1 VRITIFEAVR
11 NAARVLLQNLYIV
24 LFISIIT
31 GGIGAL
37 IVDGVTGLVYD
48 YIEGHYAATDPIRQ
62 AQMMLVAAQLVSL
75 VAMTFWGGI
84 VGSWAAPATI
94 YLWVQEYNKKP
105 ATLSGAINY
114 GIDRFP
120 SVLGPHFMAYTVL
133 MLGQII
139 ILPTIV
145 FGLQYAFVDAI
156 ATLNRDE
163 KQPLYRSGR
172 LTLGRRGQIFRTF
185 CLGLLWWLPW
195 QVFGTFYAQDA
206 GWYVMFA
213 GGICDYALIAFFEL
227 ILVQY
232 YLSLYQ
238 KAASAPAT
246 DVATPS
252 A

>member
-1 VRITIFEAVR
+1 MRISMFDAVQ
-11 NAARVLLQNLYIV
+11 NALRVFFANLFIV
-24 LFISIIT
+24 LVISLIT

-37 IVDGVTGLVYD
+37 IADGVTGAVFE
-48 YIEGHYAATDPIRQ
+48 YIEGHSAASDPIRQ
-62 AQMMLVAAQLVSL
+62 GQMMLVAAQIVALL
-75 VAMTFWGGI
+75 AMTIWGGV
-84 VGSWAAPATI
+84 VGAWSAPATI

-120 SVLGPHFMAYTVL
+120 DVLKAHFLAYAAV

-145 FGLQYAFVDAI
+145 FGLQYSFVDAI
-156 ATLNRDE
+156 ATLKPGE
-163 KQPLYRSGR
+163 AGVLSLSSR

-185 CLGLLWWLPW
+185 LLGMLWWVPW
-195 QVFGTFYAQDA
+195 QLFGTFYAQDS

-213 GGICDYALIAFFEL
+213 GGVIDYAVLAFFDL
-227 ILVQY
+227 VMVQY

-238 KAASAPAT
+238 KVVQPEPG
-246 DVATPS
+246 VG
-252 A
+252 

>member
-1 VRITIFEAVR
+1 MRISLSAAVQ
-11 NAARVLLQNLYIV
+11 NATRVFFQNLGIV
-24 LFISIIT
+24 LFIAVLT
-31 GGIGAL
+31 GGVGAL
-37 IVDGVTGLVYD
+37 IADGVTGMVFD
-48 YIEGHYAATDPIRQ
+48 YIQAHYAATDPIRQ
-62 AQMMLVAAQLVSL
+62 GQMMLVAAQLVAL
-75 VAMTFWGGI
+75 VAMTVWGGV
-84 VGSWAAPATI
+84 VGAWAAPATI
-94 YLWVQEYNKKP
+94 YLWVQEYNKKTS
-105 ATLSGAINY
+105 TLAGAINY

-120 SVLGPHFMAYTVL
+120 QVLGPHFKAYAAV
-133 MLGQII
+133 MLGQVI

-163 KQPLYRSGR
+163 PKPLYRSGR

-213 GGICDYALIAFFEL
+213 GGVVDYAVLVFFDL
-227 ILVQY
+227 VMVQY

-238 KAASAPAT
+238 KADAAPA
-246 DVATPS
+246 VTP